1 MDDECGGDE
10 RRDDDGDKGGDGI
23 EGDEY
28 GEGAGEI
35 RGTGGGGGTD
45 RGEGTD
51 GGGWT
56 GGDEVVADDE
66 AIPVARA
73 VDHGFAKLMPDVDR
87 PRAWLL
93 TVDGAPQSY
102 VDLDEPTYLEFEY
115 ARRLAHVL
123 DTAAGPGRPL
133 DAVHLG
139 GGALTL
145 PRYVAATRPGS
156 RQDVV
161 EADRGLLELV
171 AEQVPWAGGDGIS
184 VHAADARQWLEAAP
198 DDSADVLV
206 ADVFGG
212 SRVPAHLTTVAYAR
226 TAGRVLRPGGVYAA
240 NLADGAPFAFLRSQL
255 ATFAAVF
262 GELALIAEPSVLRGR
277 RFGNAVLVA
286 SHRPLDIAA
295 LARRAASDAF
305 PARVEHG
312 DALRRLIGGAEAV
325 RDEDAVPSPE
335 PPDGA
340 FVIG

>member
-1 MDDECGGDE
+1 
-10 RRDDDGDKGGDGI
+10 
-23 EGDEY
+23 
-28 GEGAGEI
+28 
-35 RGTGGGGGTD
+35 
-45 RGEGTD
+45 
-51 GGGWT
+51 
-56 GGDEVVADDE
+56 
-66 AIPVARA
+66 
-73 VDHGFAKLMPDVDR
+73 MPDVDR

-93 TVDGAPQSY
+93 TIDGAPQSY
-102 VDLDEPTYLEFEY
+102 VDLDEPTHLEFEY

-123 DTAAGPGRPL
+123 DTAAGPELPL
-133 DAVHLG
+133 DVVHLG

-161 EADRGLLELV
+161 EADRGLLGLV
-171 AEQVPWAGGDGIS
+171 AEQVPWPAGAGIS
-184 VHAADARQWLEAAP
+184 VHGTDARHWLDAAP
-198 DDSADVLV
+198 DDSADLLI

-226 TAGRVLRPGGVYAA
+226 TADRVLRPGGIYAA
-240 NLADGAPFAFLRSQL
+240 NLADGAPFTFLRSQL

-286 SHRPLDIAA
+286 AHEPLDIAA

-312 DALRRLIGGAEAV
+312 DGLRRFTGGAAPV
-325 RDEDAVPSPE
+325 REEDAVPSPE

-340 FVIG
+340 FGIG